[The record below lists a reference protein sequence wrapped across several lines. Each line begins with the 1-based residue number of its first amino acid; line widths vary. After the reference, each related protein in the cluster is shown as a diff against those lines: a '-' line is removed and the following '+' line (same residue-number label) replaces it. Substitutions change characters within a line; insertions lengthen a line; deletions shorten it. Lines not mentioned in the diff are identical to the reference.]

1 MEKYH
6 RAAVVL
12 YQEKC
17 RRAAVLLTIKVMV
30 MEVVMTGKYDLEVM
44 VTVTKVHQKTL
55 SWLILQSSLLLVYPG
70 WNVSLVVNTL
80 CV

>member
-12 YQEKC
+12 YQEKH